1 MSFVSSMLGGSTGA
15 GFQAVSPTGA
25 QLSTAD
31 QAVGN
36 SIQQQQAFVNALQG
50 QNGLANQTNVFG
62 QQQGLANQLQG
73 VANGTGPN
81 PAQAMLA
88 QATGQNVANQAALMA
103 GQRGSGANVGLMARQ
118 AAQQGAATQQQAVGQ
133 GATMQAQQSLG
144 AMSQLAAQQANM
156 ANTANTQVNQ
166 QQAGLTGLNQN
177 TLQQQANL
185 YGLQAN
191 ANSANANIAGI
202 NAGGQQNIL
211 GGVMGGIGSAAN
223 LIGGMGGSS
232 NLIQSGNG
240 SVATS
245 ASGINPTNVI
255 PTTNDL
261 IGNGMGFAQ
270 GGEVKM
276 ADGGTPQP
284 SAPMPTPTYGQVQT
298 LDSPTPQGPQSNVG
312 KMFNDSTT
320 PMKSASATGQG
331 ANSMTSGMLGAG
343 INLIKNIAEN
353 QGVKTVF
360 NNIGNAFAGLG
371 STAGEA
377 VAGAGDSISGGSAAS
392 SLGDAAVMVAAH
404 GGLVPALLS
413 PGERY
418 LSPKDAK
425 EVAKG
430 KKDPMKAGEKIK
442 GKPKVGGA
450 KNSYANDTVPKTLE
464 EGGIVLPRS
473 VTMAKHPHW
482 AAHKF
487 VSEIMAQ
494 KHRKGK

>member
-1 MSFVSSMLGGSTGA
+1 MSFVSGLLGSSTGS
-15 GFQAVSPTGA
+15 GYQAVAPTGA
-25 QLSTAD
+25 QLTTANNL
-31 QAVGN
+31 VGN

-50 QNGLANQTNVFG
+50 QGGLGNQANVFG
-62 QQQGLANQLQG
+62 QQQALAGQLQN
-73 VANGTGPN
+73 VANGQGPN

-88 QATGQNVANQAALMA
+88 QATGQNVANQTAMMA

-144 AMSQLAAQQANM
+144 AMSQLASQQANM

-185 YGLQAN
+185 YGLQSN

-211 GGVMGGIGSAAN
+211 GNMMGGIGSAMN
-223 LIGGMGGSS
+223 LIGGGSS
-232 NLIQSGNG
+232 TPGAALGNG
-240 SVATS
+240 VAP
-245 ASGINPTNVI
+245 ASS
-255 PTTNDL
+255 
-261 IGNGMGFAQ
+261 MA
-270 GGEVKM
+270 GG
-276 ADGGTPQP
+276 A
-284 SAPMPTPTYGQVQT
+284 A
-298 LDSPTPQGPQSNVG
+298 
-312 KMFNDSTT
+312 
-320 PMKSASATGQG
+320 
-331 ANSMTSGMLGAG
+331 
-343 INLIKNIAEN
+343 
-353 QGVKTVF
+353 
-360 NNIGNAFAGLG
+360 
-371 STAGEA
+371 
-377 VAGAGDSISGGSAAS
+377 DSIGGGSAAS
-392 SLGDAAVMVAAH
+392 SLGDLGTMFAAQGGIVKMADGGTAQPAYGQVQTLDQPTIQGPQSTVGKMFNDSASMSKPQQSAQLGSGASQMAGSALKLGVNAIESLGKSQFVQSLGNSIGGMGSAFGSAGSTIAGGAGDAIAGGSAGSSLGDAAIMVAAH

-418 LSPKDAK
+418 LPPKEAEK
-425 EVAKG
+425 VAKG

-450 KNSYANDTVPKTLE
+450 KNSYANDIVPKTLE